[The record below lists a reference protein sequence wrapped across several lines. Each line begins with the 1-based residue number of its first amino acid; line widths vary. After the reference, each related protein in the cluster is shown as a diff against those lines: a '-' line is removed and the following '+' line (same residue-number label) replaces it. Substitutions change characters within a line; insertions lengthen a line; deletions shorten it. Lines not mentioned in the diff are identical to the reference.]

1 MSLQANRLDGP
12 PPGHCNEL
20 SPLGGAFFDHQHSDL
35 GEPPYLKIDA
45 DDIDYDSDTVSE
57 DDKAGGDSPPM
68 SDALFGRGR
77 CGGLRTRPRSGSRRP
92 KKGGRYFNGGSAII
106 EIASSTRSHS
116 KHREHRG
123 KKTYGSM

>member
-1 MSLQANRLDGP
+1 MSLEVNRLDGP

-20 SPLGGAFFDHQHSDL
+20 SQLGGAFFDHQHSAL

-45 DDIDYDSDTVSE
+45 DDIGYDSDTASE

-77 CGGLRTRPRSGSRRP
+77 GRGPRARGRVESSRP
-92 KKGGRYFNGGSAII
+92 KKGGRYLNGGSAII
-106 EIASSTRSHS
+106 EIASSTRSHF
-116 KHREHRG
+116 
-123 KKTYGSM
+123 KTYFLE